1 LNERIVLSENRK
13 PIFGPMREERI
24 FIMTI
29 ARKLLSAGAAASLL
43 AAAACTTT
51 GPSEPP
57 PMAAPKG
64 VEGNWIDAKG
74 TGLSTF
80 AGGKFTTVATDTG
93 QKLSEGS
100 YTMTGATSV
109 EIHGT
114 SLIRQ
119 TPVSFNCLMV
129 STSQLNCTS
138 ASGQNFVLTRRA

>member
-1 LNERIVLSENRK
+1 
-13 PIFGPMREERI
+13 
-24 FIMTI
+24 MTI
-29 ARKLLSAGAAASLL
+29 ARKVLSVGMAAGL
-43 AAAACTTT
+43 AAMLAACATS
-51 GPSEPP
+51 GPDEP
-57 PMAAPKG
+57 PMAAGPKG
-64 VEGNWIDAKG
+64 VEGSWIDAKG

-80 AGGKFTTVATDTG
+80 AAGSFTTVATDTG

>member
-1 LNERIVLSENRK
+1 
-13 PIFGPMREERI
+13 
-24 FIMTI
+24 MTI

-51 GPSEPP
+51 GPSEPIA
-57 PMAAPKG
+57 AAPKG

-80 AGGKFTTVATDTG
+80 AAGSFTTVATDTG

>member
-1 LNERIVLSENRK
+1 
-13 PIFGPMREERI
+13 
-24 FIMTI
+24 MTI

-51 GPSEPP
+51 GPSGPP
-57 PMAAPKG
+57 AAAAPKG

-80 AGGKFTTVATDTG
+80 AAGSFTTVATDTG

-129 STSQLNCTS
+129 SISQLNCTS

>member
-1 LNERIVLSENRK
+1 
-13 PIFGPMREERI
+13 
-24 FIMTI
+24 MTI
-29 ARKLLSAGAAASLL
+29 ARKVLSMGMAGVLATML
-43 AAAACTTT
+43 AACATSGPD
-51 GPSEPP
+51 GPSI
-57 PMAAPKG
+57 ASGPKG
-64 VEGNWIDAKG
+64 VEGSWIDAKG

-80 AGGKFTTVATDTG
+80 ATGTFTTVATDTG
-93 QKLSEGS
+93 QKLAEGS

-138 ASGQNFVLTRRA
+138 AAGQNFVLTRRA

>member
-1 LNERIVLSENRK
+1 MN
-13 PIFGPMREERI
+13 
-24 FIMTI
+24 I

-51 GPSEPP
+51 GPSDQPS
-57 PMAAPKG
+57 MTPKG

-80 AGGKFTTVATDTG
+80 AAGSFTTVATDTG

>member
-1 LNERIVLSENRK
+1 
-13 PIFGPMREERI
+13 
-24 FIMTI
+24 MTI

-51 GPSEPP
+51 GPSGPP
-57 PMAAPKG
+57 AAAAPKG

-80 AGGKFTTVATDTG
+80 AAGNFTTVATDTG

-100 YTMTGATSV
+100 YTMTGPTSV

-119 TPVSFNCLMV
+119 TPVGFNCLMV
-129 STSQLNCTS
+129 SISQLNCTS

>member
-1 LNERIVLSENRK
+1 
-13 PIFGPMREERI
+13 
-24 FIMTI
+24 MTI
-29 ARKLLSAGAAASLL
+29 ARKLLSAGIAMAMAVAL
-43 AAAACTTT
+43 AACNTT

-57 PMAAPKG
+57 MAATPKG
-64 VEGNWIDAKG
+64 VEGSWIDAKG

-80 AGGKFTTVATDTG
+80 AGGNFTTVATDTG
-93 QKLSEGS
+93 QKLSNGS

-109 EIHGT
+109 QINGT

-138 ASGQNFVLTRRA
+138 SSGQNFVLTRRT

>member
-1 LNERIVLSENRK
+1 
-13 PIFGPMREERI
+13 
-24 FIMTI
+24 MTI

-57 PMAAPKG
+57 TSAPKG

-80 AGGKFTTVATDTG
+80 TAGSFTTVATDTG

-100 YTMTGATSV
+100 YTMTGPTSV

>member
-1 LNERIVLSENRK
+1 
-13 PIFGPMREERI
+13 
-24 FIMTI
+24 MTI
-29 ARKLLSAGAAASLL
+29 ARKLFSAGAAASLL

-51 GPSEPP
+51 GPADQPS
-57 PMAAPKG
+57 MAAPKG

-80 AGGKFTTVATDTG
+80 AAGSFTTVATDTG

-119 TPVSFNCLMV
+119 TPVSFNCLMI
-129 STSQLNCTS
+129 SISQLNCTS

>member
-1 LNERIVLSENRK
+1 
-13 PIFGPMREERI
+13 
-24 FIMTI
+24 MTV
-29 ARKLLSAGAAASLL
+29 ARKLLSAGAAAGLL

-51 GPSEPP
+51 GSSDQPS
-57 PMAAPKG
+57 MTAPKG

-80 AGGKFTTVATDTG
+80 AAGSFTTVATDTG

-100 YTMTGATSV
+100 YTMTGPTSV

-119 TPVSFNCLMV
+119 TPVSFNCLMI

>member
-1 LNERIVLSENRK
+1 
-13 PIFGPMREERI
+13 
-24 FIMTI
+24 MTI

-43 AAAACTTT
+43 AAAACTT

-57 PMAAPKG
+57 MSAAPKG

-80 AGGKFTTVATDTG
+80 SAGNFTTVATDTG

-100 YTMTGATSV
+100 YTMTGPTSV

-119 TPVSFNCLMV
+119 TPVSFNCLMI